1 MQLRVLTPERIEI
14 DAAVRKVTAE
24 GEQGAFCL
32 LPRHLDCT
40 TALAPGLLG
49 YVDEEGNEHFL
60 AVDRGTLV
68 KCGDEVL
75 VSTPRAVKGAELGEL
90 KRTVDETFATEDER
104 RRAAQTAAG
113 KMQAAFIRRFL
124 ELEEHG

>member
-14 DAAVRKVTAE
+14 DAPVVKVTAE
-24 GEQGAFCL
+24 GEEGAFCL

-49 YVDEEGNEHFL
+49 YVDQHGGEHFL

-68 KCGDEVL
+68 KCGAEVL
-75 VSTPRAVKGAELGEL
+75 VSTPRAVRGTELGEL
-90 KRTVDETFATEDER
+90 KRTVDETFAAEDER
-104 RRAAQTAAG
+104 RRETQTALG
-113 KMQAAFIRRFL
+113 KMQADFIRRFL